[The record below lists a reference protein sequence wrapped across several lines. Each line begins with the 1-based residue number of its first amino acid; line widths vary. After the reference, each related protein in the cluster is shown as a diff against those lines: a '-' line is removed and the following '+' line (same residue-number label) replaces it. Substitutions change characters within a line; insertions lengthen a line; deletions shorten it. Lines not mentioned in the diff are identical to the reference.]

1 MQTRYYSQP
10 ESSQPGD
17 RPQDTTPGRPW
28 GWMVLLTVVF
38 FFSHPHRLE
47 QSLLF
52 NEEAR
57 ASDGSDELEAA
68 DENAVAVEEGS
79 TQRRFWLTL
88 LGGVAVL
95 SLIFQEGPPLKLN
108 GWLAVFGICF
118 IALMLASPFWASQS
132 FLSFRRVVSV
142 GIMVV
147 TALAVARRLGMD
159 DIMFLV
165 VAGISVYLIIGV
177 YAELRLGNLK
187 PWSSGY
193 RFSGTLHPNQQGIRC
208 GLLAIASFAY
218 GLRFPESK
226 KWVWA
231 ITCLAFLFLILTGSR
246 TSLATAL
253 FGLMVLLFLHYPLAE
268 AIERV
273 LQFTAVSAF
282 LLAIGAVVAGEKL
295 DEQFTSA
302 VSLGRESSASKS
314 NSLNGRIPL
323 WKECTEYLVE
333 QPLLGYGYKSFWTPR
348 RIVRI
353 STHQG
358 WWIMQAHNGY
368 LEMALSIGILG
379 AGCFLAILLL
389 GIKHALQLYREH
401 QGIGGAFATAT
412 LCWIATNTMLE
423 AWIDEPGLPS
433 IVALTILISL
443 IAFQEPLWERNREHT
458 ATTAPDKLDNPLLLT
473 HRYASQYC

>member
-10 ESSQPGD
+10 DASQPGEQ
-17 RPQDTTPGRPW
+17 PQDTSPGRPW
-28 GWMVLLTVVF
+28 GWMLLLTVVF

-57 ASDGSDELEAA
+57 ASDGSEELEAA
-68 DENAVAVEEGS
+68 DENAAAVEEGS
-79 TQRRFWLTL
+79 SARRFWLTL
-88 LGGVAVL
+88 LGGVSIL
-95 SLIFQEGPPLKLN
+95 SLVFQKGPPLRLN
-108 GWLAVFGICF
+108 GWLAVFGIGF
-118 IALMLASPFWASQS
+118 LALMLASPFWASQS
-132 FLSFRRVVSV
+132 FLSFRRVVAV

-147 TALAVARRLGMD
+147 TALAVARRLGID

-165 VAGISVYLIIGV
+165 VAGISVYLLIGV
-177 YAELRLGNLK
+177 YAELRLGNFK
-187 PWSSGY
+187 PWSGGY

-218 GLRFPESK
+218 GLRFPQNK
-226 KWVWA
+226 KWCWA
-231 ITCLAFLFLILTGSR
+231 ITVVAFVFLILTGSR

-253 FGLMVLLFLHYPLAE
+253 LGLGVLVFLHYPFAE
-268 AIERV
+268 AMERA
-273 LQFTAVSAF
+273 LQFATVSAVF
-282 LLAIGAVVAGEKL
+282 LAIGAVVAGEKL
-295 DEQFTSA
+295 DEKFASA

-323 WKECTEYLVE
+323 WKECSEYLTE

-401 QGIGGAFATAT
+401 QGVGAAFATAA
-412 LCWIATNTMLE
+412 LCWIASNTMLE

-433 IVALTILISL
+433 IVALTLLVSL
-443 IAFQEPLWERNREHT
+443 IAFKEPLWERTPEAAQRLPQAQRNHQ
-458 ATTAPDKLDNPLLLT
+458 LPLT
-473 HRYASQYC
+473 PSFA